1 VTVLIVDDQPL
12 FRRAAR
18 AVLDRLPGFRLAGE
32 SASGEEA
39 VESAVALRPDL
50 VLMDIN
56 MEGMDG
62 IEATSRITAA
72 DPSTVVVLVS
82 TYAREDVPDRARLS
96 GAAAYVN
103 KDELSPSVLRHIWEH
118 RGDPDWRRAAS

>member
-1 VTVLIVDDQPL
+1 MDANEPEAAVTVLIVDDQPL

-62 IEATSRITAA
+62 IEATSRIT
-72 DPSTVVVLVS
+72 
-82 TYAREDVPDRARLS
+82 
-96 GAAAYVN
+96 
-103 KDELSPSVLRHIWEH
+103 
-118 RGDPDWRRAAS
+118 

>member
-1 VTVLIVDDQPL
+1 
-12 FRRAAR
+12 
-18 AVLDRLPGFRLAGE
+18 
-32 SASGEEA
+32 
-39 VESAVALRPDL
+39 
-50 VLMDIN
+50 